1 MMIARSWVHGLLLTG
16 AAMKRLLVC
25 LLLVG
30 VVGCGGG
37 PNQKANTLFEE
48 TFQLIELADG
58 HLNVS
63 DDEAVKYYEKALSKV
78 QRIIDDYPN
87 SDLAVKL
94 ISGEAL
100 FTAGT
105 VADVKQELALAKERV
120 DKERREE
127 QGTRN

>member
-1 MMIARSWVHGLLLTG
+1 MKYCMVILLL
-16 AAMKRLLVC
+16 L
-25 LLLVG
+25 
-30 VVGCGGG
+30 VVGCGD

-48 TFQLIELADG
+48 AFQLIELADS

-63 DDEAVKYYEKALSKV
+63 DDEAIKYYEKALSNV

-105 VADVKQELALAKERV
+105 VASVKQELALAKERV

-127 QGTRN
+127 QGTRK